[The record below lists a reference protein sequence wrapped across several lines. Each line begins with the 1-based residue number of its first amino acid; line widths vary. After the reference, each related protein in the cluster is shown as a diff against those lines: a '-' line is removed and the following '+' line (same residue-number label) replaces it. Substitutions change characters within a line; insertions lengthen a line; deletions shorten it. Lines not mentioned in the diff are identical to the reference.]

1 VATRRPA
8 SFALIAILYGA
19 ATAFFGHALAA
30 TVQPTITLSPTC
42 GAAQTTVQVGGSGWI
57 AGTVDWDVTIK
68 FDGATAATVKGSDV
82 KQPGGTFTAELIVPA
97 TAAPR
102 GLPHSVTA
110 SQTAG
115 EFVTNDASAPFMV
128 PCPSLRL
135 NVTCASVGDAISIH
149 GAGFVE
155 DHNINIAVVPPA
167 GGKPDA
173 VVLANRQSAFDVTI
187 RVPSRTPGNY
197 AVIASEVFTTTGAVV
212 AFGPLIARASLQIPC
227 TKASIKLAP
236 KVGPPGTVVTV
247 TGTGFPVGSVVKL
260 SWSQG
265 IAIKIASI
273 TIGPSQGF
281 QVKVLIFPHD
291 ELGKRKLSAGPD
303 LSIANPI
310 VFNIATADFLV
321 VLGSRQPRDFSW
333 RR

>member
-1 VATRRPA
+1 VAIRKPT
-8 SFALIAILYGA
+8 SFALIAILYVAGRA
-19 ATAFFGHALAA
+19 VFGHALAA
-30 TVQPTITLSPTC
+30 AAQPTITLSPTC
-42 GAAQTTVQVGGSGWI
+42 GAAQTSVQVTGSGWT

-82 KQPGGTFTAELIVPA
+82 KQPGGTFTAKLIVPA

-110 SQTAG
+110 SQLAG
-115 EFVTNDASAPFMV
+115 EFGTNDASAPFMV

-135 NVTCASVGDAISIH
+135 NVTCASVGDTISIH

-167 GGKPDA
+167 EGKPDA

-187 RVPSRTPGNY
+187 RVPSRPPGNY
-197 AVIASEVFTTTGAVV
+197 AVTASEVFTTTGAVV
-212 AFGPLIARASLQIPC
+212 TFGPFIARASLQIPC
-227 TKASIKLAP
+227 TKASIKLVP
-236 KVGPPGTVVTV
+236 QVGLPGTVVTV
-247 TGTGFPVGSVVKL
+247 TGTGFPVGAIVKL
-260 SWSQG
+260 SWNRG
-265 IAIKIASI
+265 VPLRLASI

-281 QVKVLIFPHD
+281 QIKVLVFPHD

-303 LSIANPI
+303 LSVANVI
-310 VFNIATADFLV
+310 VFNIATADFLAV
-321 VLGSRQPRDFSW
+321 PGSGQPRDFTW